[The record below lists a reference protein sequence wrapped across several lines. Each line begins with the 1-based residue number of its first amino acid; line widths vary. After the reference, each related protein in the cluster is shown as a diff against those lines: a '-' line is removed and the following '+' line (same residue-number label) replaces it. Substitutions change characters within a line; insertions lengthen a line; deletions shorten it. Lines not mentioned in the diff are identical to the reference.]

1 MTTPHPT
8 AAFVAARAGAMA
20 IKTEHE
26 VIGVIENMAFFESK
40 VTGEKE
46 YVFGKG
52 GGDKLAEELR
62 TEVLGRLPL
71 QQPDWNEDDFAP
83 SIYAE
88 EHRLGKIYT
97 EIANKIIHTITN

>member
-1 MTTPHPT
+1 
-8 AAFVAARAGAMA
+8 
-20 IKTEHE
+20 
-26 VIGVIENMAFFESK
+26 MAFFESK

-71 QQPDWNEDDFAP
+71 QQPD
-83 SIYAE
+83 
-88 EHRLGKIYT
+88 
-97 EIANKIIHTITN
+97 

>member
-1 MTTPHPT
+1 M
-8 AAFVAARAGAMA
+8 
-20 IKTEHE
+20 
-26 VIGVIENMAFFESK
+26 
-40 VTGEKE
+40 
-46 YVFGKG
+46 
-52 GGDKLAEELR
+52 AEELR

-97 EIANKIIHTITN
+97 EIANKIIHTITKS